1 MTLAE
6 FKTSLHH
13 TEPSPSLSPAL
24 CALWHDGQDD
34 WERAHTIAQ
43 DDASP
48 EGSWV
53 HAYLHR
59 KEGDTWNAQY
69 WYRKAGRT
77 MPERTLEDEWE
88 RIVQTLLEA
97 SV

>member
-1 MTLAE
+1 MTLTE
-6 FKTSLHH
+6 FKTSL
-13 TEPSPSLSPAL
+13 EKAKPSTLLSPAL
-24 CALWHDGQDD
+24 CALWHDGQGD

-43 DDASP
+43 DDASC

-77 MPERTLEDEWE
+77 MPESTLEDEWE
-88 RIVQTLLEA
+88 HIVQTLLEA